1 MNVYAT
7 IDILLHGQDALLSE
21 FGGELQT
28 FYDFSGISPT
38 GWGKV

>member
-1 MNVYAT
+1 MNVPV
-7 IDILLHGQDALLSE
+7 IVDILLYGRDALLIE

-28 FYDFSGISPT
+28 FHDFPGFSPT